1 MYRKRLDM
9 ITEHVKGDIVADI
22 GTDHAYVPI
31 KLIEKNNCK
40 KVIATDVNI
49 GPLQSAESNVKKHNI
64 DSYIELRLGSGL
76 SPLSVGECDCIIIA
90 GMGGELVCNIL
101 ASGESVARGT
111 GLLLLQPMNA
121 QDLVR
126 KFLNE
131 NGYKI
136 IDEDITVEGFKVY
149 NLILAQNGGEYKT
162 IDEFSLH
169 LPEYLYKKECFPALL
184 AKKKREFSNILKGL
198 SASSDVDNTK
208 ILKYKEFLHKI
219 ECIEENKNERG
230 EI

>member
-9 ITEHVKGDIVADI
+9 ITEHVKGTVVADI

-31 KLIEKNNCK
+31 KLIEKNICE
-40 KVIATDVNI
+40 KVIATDVNA
-49 GPLQSAESNVKKHNI
+49 GPLKSAESNVNKHNMEK
-64 DSYIELRLGSGL
+64 YIELRLGSGL
-76 SPLSVGECDCIIIA
+76 LPLSAGECNCIIIA

-101 ASGESVARGT
+101 SEGEYVARNA
-111 GLLLLQPMNA
+111 GLLILQPMNA
-121 QDLVR
+121 QDMLR

-149 NLILAQNGGEYKT
+149 NLILAQYGGEYIN

-169 LPEYLYKKECFPALL
+169 LPGYLFEKDCFPALL
-184 AKKKREFSNILKGL
+184 AKKKREFTKILKGL
-198 SASSDVDNTK
+198 LSSSVEDDIKISKYQDFLRKIEYIEKTK
-208 ILKYKEFLHKI
+208 ISG
-219 ECIEENKNERG
+219 EE
-230 EI
+230 